1 MVTTIKRYLF
11 LALSALFLSSAAFAN
26 NATVSNVTLTGQD
39 ASNDYVSVEF
49 DISWD
54 NSWRTSSAPN
64 NWDAV
69 WVFVKYK
76 VGSGDWQH
84 ATFSGTASNIRPHRG
99 RQSRRHQTGRGH
111 SSTGVRMGRARSA

>member
-26 NATVSNVTLTGQD
+26 NVTVSNVTLTGQD
-39 ASNDYVSVEF
+39 ATNDYVFVKF
-49 DISWD
+49 DTSWE
-54 NSWRTSSAPN
+54 NSWRTSSAPT

-84 ATFSGTASNIRPHRG
+84 TPFPARQVIILPHRG
-99 RQSRRHQTGRGH
+99 QQSRRHQTGRGH
-111 SSTGVRMGRARSA
+111 SYTAALMGRARSA